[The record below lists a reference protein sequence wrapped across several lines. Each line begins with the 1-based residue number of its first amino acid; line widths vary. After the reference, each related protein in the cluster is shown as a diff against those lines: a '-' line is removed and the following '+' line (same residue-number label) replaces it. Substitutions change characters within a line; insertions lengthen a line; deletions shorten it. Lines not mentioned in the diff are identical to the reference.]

1 MSYNGGVFCYTQTL
15 QLSYI
20 LPVLLTVVHSSN
32 DFNCCG
38 DIVLGVAFLVVFCC
52 CCLIARLPYSSIVG
66 VPLEV

>member
-20 LPVLLTVVHSSN
+20 LPVLLTVVYSSN

-38 DIVLGVAFLVVFCC
+38 DIVLGVAFW
-52 CCLIARLPYSSIVG
+52 
-66 VPLEV
+66 